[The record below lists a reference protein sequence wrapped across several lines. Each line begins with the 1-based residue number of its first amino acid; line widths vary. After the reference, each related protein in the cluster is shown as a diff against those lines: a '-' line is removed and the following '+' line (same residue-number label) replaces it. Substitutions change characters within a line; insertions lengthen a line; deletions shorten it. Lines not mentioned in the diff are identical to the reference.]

1 MLRQV
6 DLSKA
11 PEHKVTDYAIQYK
24 FPLDIFQEHAISAI
38 DQGHNVLICA
48 KTGSGK
54 TLVAEYQI
62 AHCVRKYQRVF
73 YTTPIKSLS
82 NQKFHDLK
90 QMWPEPGRVGIMTG
104 DIKFCPTAEILVM
117 TTEILRNLLY
127 KKGTLTE
134 NLGLT
139 ASLSLDNLGA
149 VIFDECHYI
158 NDRDRGKIWEETMIL
173 LPKDIQLVLLSATL
187 DKPELFG
194 SWLGELKQVPCHV
207 IQTQYRVVPLT
218 HTVLQGTE
226 LKTIMD
232 AKEVFYDDVYNTWV
246 RERLR
251 THKEHEAFQKK
262 VVAARRS
269 GHEGPVSGKVRPVSF
284 QHQLNQCI
292 TMLHERSLLPA
303 LVFVLSRKGCEQNA
317 EKTEADLLDTS
328 DVSAALH
335 IFDYHLRHHKH
346 ELETIQQYHSLRRLL
361 QKGVSFHHSGVLPL
375 LKEVIEILFT
385 KGYIKVLFC
394 TETFAVGINM
404 PTKTVIFTGL
414 SKYDDSTGG
423 MRFLRT
429 DEYIQMAGRAGR
441 RGKDPIG
448 TVIYLPDRE
457 PPSVA
462 EMRTILKGG
471 RPQVQSRMDFH
482 YDFLLKTLQNQSMK
496 WLDILEDS
504 YWHKQHTMAMQ
515 SEVKQ
520 IENLQAKI
528 LATNLDELVQKD
540 LDEKQELQ
548 ELVKS
553 MTNAKRKDAQRNLDR
568 WNNTHIGPRWI
579 SAEENYKQLKVY
591 KKELDSSEKGL
602 AFMKTFHG
610 NAEQWLDV
618 LRVGGFIKD
627 NKLTNKGVLAT
638 ECNESHTIL
647 TPEFYLRGLHKKL
660 SGNEL
665 LTVMACFID
674 EKETDATPSLDDM
687 NVSKSVKDAL
697 YAIDKISREYMKL
710 ESDNGVYSRESF
722 WKLSTTWIEPVSR
735 WLDGE
740 DSPAQIC
747 ADYCLF
753 EGNFVRSILRI
764 ANITDEWNAMAT
776 YLEDVEL
783 LDSLRHVYGKLI
795 RDMLVPDSLYLHL

>member
-6 DLSKA
+6 DLSKS
-11 PEHKVTDYAIQYK
+11 PEHKVIDYAIQYK

-62 AHCVRKYQRVF
+62 AQCIRKYQRVF

-104 DIKFCPTAEILVM
+104 DIKFCPTADILVM

-127 KKGTLTE
+127 KKGTITE

-158 NDRDRGKIWEETMIL
+158 NDRDRGKVWEETMIL

-218 HTVLQGTE
+218 HTVLQGTD

-251 THKEHEAFQKK
+251 TDKEHEAFQKK

-317 EKTEADLLDTS
+317 EKTEADLLDSS

-335 IFDYHLRHHKH
+335 VFDYHLRHHKH
-346 ELETIQQYHSLRRLL
+346 ELETIRQYHSLRRLL

-375 LKEVIEILFT
+375 LKEVVEILFT

-423 MRFLRT
+423 MRLLRT

-462 EMRTILKGG
+462 EMRSILKGG
-471 RPQVQSRMDFH
+471 KPQVQSRMDFH
-482 YDFLLKTLQNQSMK
+482 YDFLMKTMQNQSMK

-504 YWHKQHTMAMQ
+504 YWHKQHTMAIQ

-520 IENLQAKI
+520 IDNLQTKI
-528 LATNLDELVQKD
+528 TATNLDEVVQKD
-540 LDEKQELQ
+540 LDEKHDLQ

-553 MTNAKRKDAQRNLDR
+553 TTNAKRKEAQRLLDR
-568 WNNTHIGPRWI
+568 WNNTHMGPKWI
-579 SAEENYKQLKVY
+579 NSEENYKQLKIY
-591 KKELDSSEKGL
+591 KKDLVSTEKNL

-618 LRVGGFIKD
+618 LRSGGFIVD
-627 NKLTNKGVLAT
+627 NKLTNKGILAT

-647 TPEFYLRGLHKKL
+647 TPEFYLRGLHKNL

-697 YAIDKISREYMKL
+697 YGIDEISREYMKL
-710 ESDNGVYSRESF
+710 ESDHGVYSRESF

-735 WLDGE
+735 WLEGE

-747 ADYCLF
+747 ADYGLF
-753 EGNFVRSILRI
+753 EGNFVRTILRI
-764 ANITDEWNAMAT
+764 ANMTDEWNAMAT
-776 YLEDVEL
+776 YLEDVQL
-783 LDSLRHVYGKLI
+783 LDSLRDVYGKLI